1 MNVIPFP
8 EVSRAWAYLNAG
20 VPITLLCDLLYP
32 DGPPSREILTAE
44 ALADDVGRAHPG
56 GRSTPQGDQSM
67 PGA

>member
-1 MNVIPFP
+1 MIPFP

-32 DGPPSREILTAE
+32 DGPPSREILTSE
-44 ALADDVGRAHPG
+44 TLADDVGRAHPAG
-56 GRSTPQGDQSM
+56 PSTAQTERSM